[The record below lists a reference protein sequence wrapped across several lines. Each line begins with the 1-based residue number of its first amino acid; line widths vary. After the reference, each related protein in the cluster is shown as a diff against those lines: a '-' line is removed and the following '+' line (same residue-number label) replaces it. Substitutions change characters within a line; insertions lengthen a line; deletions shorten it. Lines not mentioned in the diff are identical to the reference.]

1 MKVQRALSVVI
12 SGVAVALALAAGGG
26 TAAGAP
32 VTNAETGGEVQLG
45 MSEAEALATG
55 ELTARGPDD
64 ALGCHT
70 YSTRT
75 FPDTGSAVVI
85 SPTSGVARV
94 TLPSS
99 YRTLKGIGVGSTA
112 GEIRDA
118 YIKASENRL
127 GFTLFLS
134 NTSTGYLV
142 FLMSGEGSPFLDTDQ
157 VQRVRTQLL
166 GSECFLN

>member
-1 MKVQRALSVVI
+1 M
-12 SGVAVALALAAGGG
+12 
-26 TAAGAP
+26 
-32 VTNAETGGEVQLG
+32 
-45 MSEAEALATG
+45 
-55 ELTARGPDD
+55 
-64 ALGCHT
+64 
-70 YSTRT
+70 
-75 FPDTGSAVVI
+75 F
-85 SPTSGVARV
+85 
-94 TLPSS
+94 
-99 YRTLKGIGVGSTA
+99 GIGVGSTA